1 MEKAVLDYDMSLIK
15 FLNLY
20 FGVNP
25 NQVKNISHKDACKL
39 FSLEPLTEENIK
51 KHSQEDLRINYIRV
65 KDKYNNI
72 MYYQKLEMIYK
83 LEVTEYNESQF
94 NEYTEIEWQ
103 FILLDDID
111 ISNLTPWQL
120 QKLKNEL
127 KCIKKYIGKKVD
139 KKIYSIDKQ
148 LRYIKRRDKK

>member
-1 MEKAVLDYDMSLIK
+1 MEKTVLNYDMSLIK

-25 NQVKNISHKDACKL
+25 KQAKNITHKDACKL

-72 MYYQKLEMIYK
+72 MYYQKLEMISV
-83 LEVTEYNESQF
+83 LETIECNESEF

-103 FILLDDID
+103 FIALTNID

-120 QKLKNEL
+120 QELKHELKN
-127 KCIKKYIGKKVD
+127 IKKYIGKQVD
-139 KKIYSIDKQ
+139 RKIASIDKQ
-148 LRYIKRRDKK
+148 LRYIKRRK